1 MKLWFI
7 PSQRKVFNQIF
18 QWHWM
23 EMSIYYFDL
32 LQTAEE
38 EGYKLNEKG
47 YSKIE
52 ESFTGNHIRLVYLN
66 SNRISKKKLLLF
78 CFDQQRYQSKTW
90 MISSSSQILTL
101 LGGWEWV
108 TSKLSQKFFILF
120 STRWRT
126 FSTSPAKLD
135 LSKKNTS
142 PPVSRNFCESRTS
155 FLPGRRLSRFASLG
169 SSLYHSLHWSGSNAT
184 IALVSDSENCNDEPG
199 RIFQIYELLKITL
212 SDYFKQQRTSRE
224 ECHSCQDV
232 PKTFNS
238 ILPNFEVIQS
248 ASDLVMC
255 HTKMEASEARSHVS
269 YFPK

>member
-1 MKLWFI
+1 MTLNGNEYLLLWS
-7 PSQRKVFNQIF
+7 PPNGRGREVQIKWKGILKDRGIF
-18 QWHWM
+18 YGESHSF
-23 EMSIYYFDL
+23 SIFKFKQN
-32 LQTAEE
+32 LQ
-38 EGYKLNEKG
+38 
-47 YSKIE
+47 
-52 ESFTGNHIRLVYLN
+52 
-66 SNRISKKKLLLF
+66 KKLLLL
-78 CFDQQRYQSKTW
+78 CFDQQRYQCKTW
-90 MISSSSQILTL
+90 MVSSSSQILTL

-155 FLPGRRLSRFASLG
+155 FLPGGRLSRFASLG

-212 SDYFKQQRTSRE
+212 SDYFKQ
-224 ECHSCQDV
+224 
-232 PKTFNS
+232 
-238 ILPNFEVIQS
+238 
-248 ASDLVMC
+248 
-255 HTKMEASEARSHVS
+255 
-269 YFPK
+269 

>member
-1 MKLWFI
+1 M
-7 PSQRKVFNQIF
+7 V
-18 QWHWM
+18 
-23 EMSIYYFDL
+23 
-32 LQTAEE
+32 
-38 EGYKLNEKG
+38 
-47 YSKIE
+47 
-52 ESFTGNHIRLVYLN
+52 
-66 SNRISKKKLLLF
+66 
-78 CFDQQRYQSKTW
+78 
-90 MISSSSQILTL
+90 SSSGQILTL

-108 TSKLSQKFFILF
+108 TSKLSQKVFILF

-155 FLPGRRLSRFASLG
+155 FLPGGRLSRFPSLG

-212 SDYFKQQRTSRE
+212 SDYFKQQRTLRE
-224 ECHSCQDV
+224 ECHSCQDG

-238 ILPNFEVIQS
+238 ILPNFEVI
-248 ASDLVMC
+248 
-255 HTKMEASEARSHVS
+255 
-269 YFPK
+269 